1 MIKLELGQLEQV
13 AFAMLRARHFCG
25 SEYQYAVEKLEEV
38 TGKTMAELGEIDAD
52 RVIFDALMKA
62 NEIWDAKGGDD
73 D

>member
-1 MIKLELGQLEQV
+1 MIKLGKGQLEMV
-13 AFAMLRARHFCG
+13 AFAMLNARHFCG
-25 SEYQYAVEKLEEV
+25 NEYEAGAEMLQEV

-52 RVIFDALMKA
+52 RVIFDALMRA